1 MKFISAAV
9 ALFLLAS
16 PVVLAKKGDKMGQTG
31 AEDDKIDSCLPT
43 IAVANR
49 ASGSVSIL
57 DAEFGNVLKTVDLP
71 GNAEP
76 VRCEDDVSRQDKL
89 RLFLTHLPLFFAYRV
104 WG

>member
-16 PVVLAKKGDKMGQTG
+16 PVVLAKKGDKQTSS
-31 AEDDKIDSCLPT
+31 EDVEIDSCLPT

-49 ASGSVSIL
+49 ASGTVSIL